1 MTNKIKP
8 IIRNI
13 KKRIESIYIRLESEE
28 DKEDLEEIMNLID
41 EKLDD

>member
-41 EKLDD
+41 EKLED